1 MLVSSQIATSIVSLL
16 DAYMKLRESRGAP
29 IESNDEHCRKLHGV
43 VQTVT
48 GLLHDTASE
57 ACANPVAVQQP
68 QNATHTASIVGG
80 HIQPPA
86 VTIAPQAQEQQNLPA
101 AANANNSGGGF
112 VASAGAVQQ
121 QTVGTFT

>member
-1 MLVSSQIATSIVSLL
+1 MLVSSQIATSIASLL
-16 DAYMKLRESRGAP
+16 DAYTKYHESRGAP

-57 ACANPVAVQQP
+57 ACANPVAIQQP
-68 QNATHTASIVGG
+68 QNATHAASIVGG
-80 HIQPPA
+80 NIQPPA
-86 VTIAPQAQEQQNLPA
+86 VTIAPQQQNLPA

-112 VASAGAVQQ
+112 VASAGADQQ
-121 QTVGTFT
+121 PTVGTFT

>member
-1 MLVSSQIATSIVSLL
+1 
-16 DAYMKLRESRGAP
+16 MKLREESRGGAS
-29 IESNDEHCRKLHGV
+29 IESNDEHCRTLLTT

-68 QNATHTASIVGG
+68 QNATHTARSIVGG

-86 VTIAPQAQEQQNLPA
+86 VTIAPQEQQNLPA
-101 AANANNSGGGF
+101 AANANNNGGGV
-112 VASAGAVQQ
+112 VALAGAVQQ
-121 QTVGTFT
+121 PTVGMFT

>member
-16 DAYMKLRESRGAP
+16 DAYTKYHESRGAP

-68 QNATHTASIVGG
+68 QNATHAASIVGG
-80 HIQPPA
+80 HIQRPA
-86 VTIAPQAQEQQNLPA
+86 VTIAPQQQNLPA

-121 QTVGTFT
+121 PTVGTFT

>member
-16 DAYMKLRESRGAP
+16 DAYTKYHESRGAP

-68 QNATHTASIVGG
+68 QNATHAASIV
-80 HIQPPA
+80 
-86 VTIAPQAQEQQNLPA
+86 

-112 VASAGAVQQ
+112 VASAGADQQ
-121 QTVGTFT
+121 PTVGTFT

>member
-16 DAYMKLRESRGAP
+16 DAYTKYHASRGAP

-68 QNATHTASIVGG
+68 QNATHAASIVG
-80 HIQPPA
+80 I
-86 VTIAPQAQEQQNLPA
+86 V

-112 VASAGAVQQ
+112 VASAGADQQ
-121 QTVGTFT
+121 PTVGTFT

>member
-16 DAYMKLRESRGAP
+16 DAYTKYHESRGAP

-68 QNATHTASIVGG
+68 QNATHAASIVGG
-80 HIQPPA
+80 HIQHPA
-86 VTIAPQAQEQQNLPA
+86 VTIAPQQQNLPA

-112 VASAGAVQQ
+112 VASAGADQQ
-121 QTVGTFT
+121 PTVGTFT

>member
-1 MLVSSQIATSIVSLL
+1 
-16 DAYMKLRESRGAP
+16 MKLREESRGGAS
-29 IESNDEHCRKLHGV
+29 IESNDEHCRTLLTT

-68 QNATHTASIVGG
+68 QNATHAASIVGG
-80 HIQPPA
+80 HIRRPA
-86 VTIAPQAQEQQNLPA
+86 VTIAPQQQNLPA

-121 QTVGTFT
+121 PTVGTFT

>member
-16 DAYMKLRESRGAP
+16 DAYTKYHESRGAP

-68 QNATHTASIVGG
+68 QNATHAASIVAAN
-80 HIQPPA
+80 IQRPA
-86 VTIAPQAQEQQNLPA
+86 VTMAPQQQNLPA
-101 AANANNSGGGF
+101 A
-112 VASAGAVQQ
+112 
-121 QTVGTFT
+121 